1 MIDETRRG
9 ILKMFGVGAAAV
21 AMPIA
26 AKAAEETVP
35 IGYNITREYVRDYT
49 PPPAPEGFTY
59 QWKRVFV
66 NTETPDFENISDM
79 IAHGWVPVPASRHPE
94 TYPPNGSYWVEIGGM
109 VLMEKRTDALTPPRP
124 HPMPWE
130 HKEVKGWGGA

>member
-9 ILKMFGVGAAAV
+9 VLKLFGISAAV
-21 AMPIA
+21 AVPTTAALAA
-26 AKAAEETVP
+26 AKEVALPALRQV
-35 IGYNITREYVRDYT
+35 DYT

-66 NTETPDFENISDM
+66 NGETPDFQNICDM
-79 IAHGWVPVPASRHPE
+79 IGHGWVPVPASRHPE